1 MKAKAECQDS
11 RLIIAI
17 DGPAGSGK
25 STAARELA
33 RRLGLKYMDTGA
45 MYRALTLKAMR
56 RGVNLEDEDALCR
69 LFNET
74 TIDLVQTGDVL
85 RTLLDGQD
93 VSSEIRDP
101 EVTGNTFY
109 AARSPKVR
117 ALMVAAQQ
125 KMGARGGVVAEGRD
139 ATTVIFPNATKKIYL
154 DARLSVRARRR
165 LADLADRRPLPTLE
179 QVEAEMR
186 ERDQKDLTRAVGPL
200 RRAPEALYLDTSDL
214 SIEQTVERILAFVR
228 EGSRPGAGSP

>member
-1 MKAKAECQDS
+1 MKANAERQD
-11 RLIIAI
+11 RKLIVAI

-33 RRLGLKYMDTGA
+33 KRLGLKYIDTGA

-74 TIDLVQTGDVL
+74 TIDLVQENDAL

-93 VSSEIRDP
+93 VSKEIRDP
-101 EVTGNTFY
+101 EVTRNTFY

-139 ATTVIFPNATKKIYL
+139 ATTVIFPNATKKVYL
-154 DARLSVRARRR
+154 DARLGVRAQRR

-200 RRAPEALYLDTSDL
+200 RCVPDALCLDTSDL
-214 SIEQTVERILAFVR
+214 SIEQTVERILQFVR
-228 EGSRPGAGSP
+228 GRSRSGESAP

>member
-1 MKAKAECQDS
+1 MKANAECQES
-11 RLIIAI
+11 ALIIAI

-74 TIDLVQTGDVL
+74 TIDLVQENDAL

-93 VSSEIRDP
+93 VSKEIRDP
-101 EVTGNTFY
+101 EVTRNTFY

-154 DARLSVRARRR
+154 DARLGVRAQRR
-165 LADLADRRPLPTLE
+165 LADLADRRPAPTLE

-200 RRAPEALYLDTSDL
+200 RRVPDALYLDTSDL
-214 SIEQTVERILAFVR
+214 SIEQTVERILEFVR
-228 EGSRPGAGSP
+228 EGSRPGAGSL